1 MAFKETVGGILVL
14 GVAASG
20 IWFFIEKTV
29 VSPNLLRGDLDNAV
43 EQARRDAERAEIQ
56 RQLAA
61 AARANAEAEAE
72 RVRQQ
77 QIDEE
82 NRRARQ
88 DAADRAKAQAE
99 ADRVEQQ
106 RREAENRRRQ
116 KQAEIEAQAAE
127 IERARQAEAY
137 RNERARQAEA
147 YRQANRGCNPGT
159 HYQCFNCQTSNA
171 PQCQNIGGNGGC
183 LCVRD

>member
-1 MAFKETVGGILVL
+1 MAFKETAGGILLL

-20 IWFFIEKTV
+20 IWYVIEKTV
-29 VSPNLLRGDLDNAV
+29 VSPNLQKINTDNIV
-43 EQARRDAERAEIQ
+43 EQARREAQRAEAQ
-56 RQLAA
+56 RQQEA

-72 RVRQQ
+72 RFRRQ

-99 ADRVEQQ
+99 TDRIERQKAD
-106 RREAENRRRQ
+106 AENRRRQ
-116 KQAEIEAQAAE
+116 KQAETEAQAAE
-127 IERARQAEAY
+127 IERGRQAEAY
-137 RNERARQAEA
+137 RRQ
-147 YRQANRGCNPGT
+147 NRGCNPGT

-171 PQCQNIGGNGGC
+171 PECIHIGGNGGC
-183 LCVRD
+183 LCVRN